1 MIFHNYVNLPEG
13 TDGRDF
19 FVAFTVIIYICWIDW
34 RYDHGLYLIQLD
46 TFFGFYAF
54 NIESHQTRPRARSGV
69 GVGRTFSGEL
79 GPVVVALAHEDT
91 GVRTQECLAVTK
103 QSGLGAAVCVCVCVC
118 WHIPRIGNHITHGNF
133 QKWGTPKWMVYNG
146 KSH

>member
-1 MIFHNYVNLPEG
+1 MGMIFLLLSQSSSS
-13 TDGRDF
+13 F
-19 FVAFTVIIYICWIDW
+19 CWIDW

-79 GPVVVALAHEDT
+79 GPVVVALAHTDA
-91 GVRTQECLAVTK
+91 GIQVGQ
-103 QSGLGAAVCVCVCVC
+103 
-118 WHIPRIGNHITHGNF
+118 
-133 QKWGTPKWMVYNG
+133 GTPG
-146 KSH
+146 LPES